1 MRILVPD
8 TVSNFL
14 GFGCK
19 LYSYLV
25 AVGRKPKRVSD
36 VNAMG
41 YTQGGFGVQSPYAN
55 GAEVPAAPAAG
66 AAAYGGGRFLL
77 RVVFVRE

>member
-1 MRILVPD
+1 MPD
-8 TVSNFL
+8 TVSDFQ
-14 GFGCK
+14 GCCCK
-19 LYSYLV
+19 LYRNLV

-55 GAEVPAAPAAG
+55 GAEVPVVPAAAAAAAP
-66 AAAYGGGRFLL
+66 YGGGRFLQEE
-77 RVVFVRE
+77 VFVIK